1 MTGPMKLFAAV
12 LIVSVAPGLPAA
24 PGRAAELQLRSEC
37 RVRGAVVTLGD
48 VAEIFT
54 QDAAERARLAAI
66 ELFPAPAGG
75 QRFLRLREIQDLLL
89 MRGVNLAE
97 QRFSGAA
104 QTAVLSGGPAA
115 TADARPLPAAAV
127 KTAERQAADAIAGY
141 LRQQVSGSE
150 SWHTEVTLDPRQAR
164 LVASAGGAINVRGGA
179 APWTGA
185 QHFQLAVTT
194 ADGTVEIAVD
204 ARVAMPRA
212 VVVATRAIARG
223 TAIGP
228 TDVELQQAEPGQ
240 APDNAIHSLEELA
253 GKEASQTI
261 AAGKVLERGMVHAPL
276 AVRRGEIVTVYA
288 RASGIRV
295 KTIARARDEGS
306 VGDLIAVESLQDRKP
321 YYARVCDVQE
331 VEVYARPMHSEEAAA
346 SDFSG
351 FAARPLDESVI
362 RR

>member
-1 MTGPMKLFAAV
+1 MKHLATLAI
-12 LIVSVAPGLPAA
+12 LSVALGLPAG
-24 PGRAAELQLRSEC
+24 PGLAAELQLREEC

-48 VAEIFT
+48 VAEIFS

-75 QRFLRLREIQDLLL
+75 QRFLRLREVQDLLL
-89 MRGVNLAE
+89 MRGVNLAD

-104 QTAVLSGGPAA
+104 QTAVFSGSPAA
-115 TADARPLPAAAV
+115 LETRPLPAAAV
-127 KTAERQAADAIAGY
+127 KAAQRQAADAIAGH
-141 LRQQVSGSE
+141 LREHASGSE
-150 SWHTEVTLDPRQAR
+150 TWHTEVTLDPRQAR
-164 LVASAGGAINVRGGA
+164 LVATAGGAITVRGGA
-179 APWTGA
+179 APWTGV
-185 QHFQLAVTT
+185 QHFQLTVTT
-194 ADGTVEIAVD
+194 ADGTVEIPVD
-204 ARVAMPRA
+204 ARVTLPQAD
-212 VVVATRAIARG
+212 VVATRAIARG
-223 TAIGP
+223 TTIGP
-228 TDVELQQAEPGQ
+228 TDVALQPAEGGE
-240 APDNAIHSLEELA
+240 APDALRSLDEIV

-261 AAGKVLERGMVHAPL
+261 AAGKVLERGMVRAPL

-351 FAARPLDESVI
+351 FAARPLEESVM

>member
-1 MTGPMKLFAAV
+1 MKHIITI
-12 LIVSVAPGLPAA
+12 LILSVALGLAA
-24 PGRAAELQLRSEC
+24 GPGRAAELQLRAEC
-37 RVRGAVVTLGD
+37 RVRGPVVTLGD
-48 VAEIFT
+48 VADIFS
-54 QDAAERARLAAI
+54 QDAAERTRLAAI

-75 QRFLRLREIQDLLL
+75 QRFVRLREIQDLLL
-89 MRGVNLAE
+89 MRGVNLAD

-104 QTAVLSGGPAA
+104 QTAVLSGSPAA
-115 TADARPLPAAAV
+115 EQTRALAPAAV
-127 KTAERQAADAIAGY
+127 KTAGRQAADAIAGY

-150 SWHTEVTLDPRQAR
+150 AWHTEVTLDPRQAR
-164 LVASAGGAINVRGGA
+164 LVATAGGAITVRGGA
-179 APWTGA
+179 APWTGV
-185 QHFQLAVTT
+185 QHFQLTVTT
-194 ADGTVEIAVD
+194 ADGAVEIPVD
-204 ARVAMPRA
+204 ARVAMPQT

-228 TDVELQQAEPGQ
+228 TDVTLQRTEGSEM
-240 APDNAIHSLEELA
+240 PDALHSLDEIV

-261 AAGKVLERGMVHAPL
+261 AAGKVLERGMARSPL
-276 AVRRGEIVTVYA
+276 AVRRGDIVTVYA

-321 YYARVCDVQE
+321 YYTRVCDVQE
-331 VEVYARPMHSEEAAA
+331 VEVYVRPMHSEEAAA

-351 FAARPLDESVI
+351 FATRPLEEGVM

>member
-1 MTGPMKLFAAV
+1 
-12 LIVSVAPGLPAA
+12 
-24 PGRAAELQLRSEC
+24 
-37 RVRGAVVTLGD
+37 
-48 VAEIFT
+48 
-54 QDAAERARLAAI
+54 
-66 ELFPAPAGG
+66 
-75 QRFLRLREIQDLLL
+75 
-89 MRGVNLAE
+89 MRGVNLAD

-104 QTAVLSGGPAA
+104 QTVVLSGSPAA
-115 TADARPLPAAAV
+115 DQTQALPAAAV
-127 KTAERQAADAIAGY
+127 KAAQRQAADAVAGY
-141 LRQQVSGSE
+141 LRAQVSGSE
-150 SWHTEVTLDPRQAR
+150 AWHTVVTLDPRQAR
-164 LVASAGGAINVRGGA
+164 LLATAGGAITVRGGA
-179 APWTGA
+179 APWTGL

-194 ADGTVEIAVD
+194 ADGRVEIPVD
-204 ARVAMPRA
+204 ARVAMPQA

-228 TDVELQQAEPGQ
+228 TDVALEQAEAGQSPG
-240 APDNAIHSLEELA
+240 AFHSLDEIA

-321 YYARVCDVQE
+321 FYARVCDVQE

-351 FAARPLDESVI
+351 FAARPLEESVM

>member
-1 MTGPMKLFAAV
+1 MKHLAALV
-12 LIVSVAPGLPAA
+12 ILSAALGLP
-24 PGRAAELQLRSEC
+24 
-37 RVRGAVVTLGD
+37 D
-48 VAEIFT
+48 VAEIFS

-75 QRFLRLREIQDLLL
+75 QRFVRLREIQDLLL
-89 MRGVNLAE
+89 MRGVNLAD

-104 QTAVLSGGPAA
+104 QTAVFGGSPAA
-115 TADARPLPAAAV
+115 EQTQPLSAAAV
-127 KTAERQAADAIAGY
+127 KAAQGQAADAIAGY
-141 LRQQVSGSE
+141 LRAQVSGSE
-150 SWHTEVTLDPRQAR
+150 TWHTEVTLDPRQAR
-164 LVASAGGAINVRGGA
+164 LVATAGGTITVRGGA
-179 APWTGA
+179 APWTGV
-185 QHFQLAVTT
+185 QHFQLTVTT
-194 ADGTVEIAVD
+194 ADGAAEIPVD
-204 ARVAMPRA
+204 ARVAMPQA
-212 VVVATRAIARG
+212 VVVAARAIARG

-228 TDVELQQAEPGQ
+228 TDVVLQRAEAGE
-240 APDNAIHSLEELA
+240 APDAFHSLDEIA

-261 AAGKVLERGMVHAPL
+261 AAGKVLDRGMVRAPL

-351 FAARPLDESVI
+351 FAARPLEEGAM

>member
-1 MTGPMKLFAAV
+1 MKHV
-12 LIVSVAPGLPAA
+12 ILILILSVGLVLPAGA
-24 PGRAAELQLRSEC
+24 GHAAELQLRTEC
-37 RVRGAVVTLGD
+37 RVRGPVVTLGD
-48 VAEIFT
+48 VAEIFS

-66 ELFPAPAGG
+66 ELFPSPAGG
-75 QRFLRLREIQDLLL
+75 QRFVRLREIQDLLL
-89 MRGVNLAE
+89 MRGVNLADL
-97 QRFSGAA
+97 RFSGAA
-104 QTAVLSGGPAA
+104 QTAVLSGAPMAEQTRSLSPAV
-115 TADARPLPAAAV
+115 V
-127 KTAERQAADAIAGY
+127 KTAGRQASDAIAGY
-141 LRQQVSGSE
+141 LREQVPGSGA
-150 SWHTEVTLDPRQAR
+150 WHTEVAFDPRQAR
-164 LVASAGGAINVRGGA
+164 LVATAGGAITVRGGA
-179 APWTGA
+179 APWTGV

-194 ADGTVEIAVD
+194 ADGTVEIPVD
-204 ARVAMPRA
+204 ARVALPQT

-223 TAIGP
+223 TTIGP
-228 TDVELQQAEPGQ
+228 TDVALQRAEGGE
-240 APDNAIHSLEELA
+240 ASDALHSLDEVA

-261 AAGKVLERGMVHAPL
+261 AAGKMLDRGMVRAPL

-331 VEVYARPMHSEEAAA
+331 VEIYARPMHSEEAAA

-351 FAARPLDESVI
+351 FATRPLEESVL